1 MRWSPMGELEG
12 MRRRMGRM
20 LEEMI
25 GRHPLE
31 EEMTL
36 DAFVP
41 AVDVYTTDQEVV
53 VCAEL
58 PGLDAKDVSVEIS
71 ENRAIVMGQTSR
83 TSEAKQENY
92 FRSER
97 SFGSFRR
104 AVLLP
109 ERVKEAE
116 ATAKFE
122 NGILTIRAPRLE
134 PAEHKAHKIPI
145 AASQEGQGIGAA
157 PEEPRA
163 QASGQVLPDKD

>member
-1 MRWSPMGELEG
+1 MGELET
-12 MRRRMGRM
+12 MRRRMSRM

-31 EEMTL
+31 EEMAL
-36 DAFVP
+36 EAFVP

-71 ENRAIVMGQTSR
+71 ENRAILSGQTSR
-83 TSEAKQENY
+83 TAEAREENY

-122 NGILTIRAPRLE
+122 NGILTVRAPRLE
-134 PAEHKAHKIPI
+134 PAERKAHKIPI
-145 AASQEGQGIGAA
+145 EAAQEKPVLGAGQEQPSSQAPAETGAA
-157 PEEPRA
+157 KE
-163 QASGQVLPDKD
+163 S